1 MNIPHPTSDRF
12 TVYTKKNC
20 SYCEKVKDLLEHSFE
35 TPEIIPCDDFL
46 TNDFL
51 TDDFLTD
58 DFLTNDFLTNDFLTN
73 DFLTNS
79 NKSTKKQKFVA
90 FMNSLTKDKFK
101 TFPVVFFDKTFIG
114 GYNETVLFLQK

>member
-1 MNIPHPTSDRF
+1 MNIQSPTSSRF

-20 SYCEKVKDLLEHSFE
+20 SYCEKVKDELEHHFE

-46 TNDFL
+46 SNDYL
-51 TDDFLTD
+51 S
-58 DFLTNDFLTNDFLTN
+58 NDYLSNDYLI
-73 DFLTNS
+73 NS
-79 NKSTKKQKFVA
+79 NSNSNTKKQVFVA

-114 GYNETVLFLQK
+114 GYNETVLYLQK

>member
-1 MNIPHPTSDRF
+1 MNIQSPTSSRF

-20 SYCEKVKDLLEHSFE
+20 SYCEKVKDELEHHFE

-46 TNDFL
+46 SD
-51 TDDFLTD
+51 
-58 DFLTNDFLTNDFLTN
+58 

-79 NKSTKKQKFVA
+79 NSNTKKQVFVA

-114 GYNETVLFLQK
+114 GYNETVLYLQK

>member
-1 MNIPHPTSDRF
+1 MNIPTPTSSRF
-12 TVYTKKNC
+12 TVYTKQNC
-20 SYCEKVKDLLEHSFE
+20 SYCEKVKDALEHSFE

-46 TNDFL
+46 VNDFL
-51 TDDFLTD
+51 VDFE
-58 DFLTNDFLTNDFLTN
+58 
-73 DFLTNS
+73 
-79 NKSTKKQKFVA
+79 KKQVFVA

>member
-20 SYCEKVKDLLEHSFE
+20 SYCEKVKDALEHSFE

-46 TNDFL
+46 TD
-51 TDDFLTD
+51 
-58 DFLTNDFLTNDFLTN
+58 DFLTN

-79 NKSTKKQKFVA
+79 NSTNKERFVA

-114 GYNETVLFLQK
+114 GYNETVLYLQK

>member
-12 TVYTKKNC
+12 TVYTKQNC
-20 SYCEKVKDLLEHSFE
+20 SYCEKVKDALEHSFE

-58 DFLTNDFLTNDFLTN
+58 DFLTNFE
-73 DFLTNS
+73 
-79 NKSTKKQKFVA
+79 KKQRFVA

-114 GYNETVLFLQK
+114 GYNETVLYLQK

>member
-1 MNIPHPTSDRF
+1 MNIPSPTSDRF
-12 TVYTKKNC
+12 TVYTKQNC
-20 SYCEKVKDLLEHSFE
+20 SYCEKVKDALEHSFE

-46 TNDFL
+46 V
-51 TDDFLTD
+51 DDFLVD
-58 DFLTNDFLTNDFLTN
+58 DFLVDDFLVNDFLTN

-79 NKSTKKQKFVA
+79 NTKKQRFVA

>member
-1 MNIPHPTSDRF
+1 MNIPTPTSSRF
-12 TVYTKKNC
+12 TVYTKQNC
-20 SYCEKVKDLLEHSFE
+20 SYCEKVKDVLEHSFE

-46 TNDFL
+46 VNDFLVNDFLVNDFLSNDFLSNDFL
-51 TDDFLTD
+51 T
-58 DFLTNDFLTNDFLTN
+58 
-73 DFLTNS
+73 
-79 NKSTKKQKFVA
+79 TKKQVFVA

>member
-12 TVYTKKNC
+12 TVYTKQNC
-20 SYCEKVKDLLEHSFE
+20 SYCEKVKDALEHSFE

-46 TNDFL
+46 T
-51 TDDFLTD
+51 D
-58 DFLTNDFLTNDFLTN
+58 DFLTNFE
-73 DFLTNS
+73 
-79 NKSTKKQKFVA
+79 KKQRFVA

>member
-1 MNIPHPTSDRF
+1 MNIPTPTSSRF

-20 SYCEKVKDLLEHSFE
+20 SYCEKVKDALEHSFE

-46 TNDFL
+46 VNDFLVNDFL
-51 TDDFLTD
+51 T
-58 DFLTNDFLTNDFLTN
+58 
-73 DFLTNS
+73 
-79 NKSTKKQKFVA
+79 TKKQKFVA

>member
-1 MNIPHPTSDRF
+1 MNIPPPTSSRF
-12 TVYTKKNC
+12 TVYTKQNC

-51 TDDFLTD
+51 T
-58 DFLTNDFLTNDFLTN
+58 NDFLV
-73 DFLTNS
+73 NS
-79 NKSTKKQKFVA
+79 NNSTKKQKFVA

>member
-1 MNIPHPTSDRF
+1 MKIPSPTSDRF
-12 TVYTKKNC
+12 TVYTKQNC

-46 TNDFL
+46 VNDFL
-51 TDDFLTD
+51 TD
-58 DFLTNDFLTNDFLTN
+58 
-73 DFLTNS
+73 S
-79 NKSTKKQKFVA
+79 NTKKQKFVA

>member
-1 MNIPHPTSDRF
+1 MNIPTPTSSRF

-20 SYCEKVKDLLEHSFE
+20 SYCEKVKDALEHSFE

-46 TNDFL
+46 T
-51 TDDFLTD
+51 DDFLV
-58 DFLTNDFLTNDFLTN
+58 DFE
-73 DFLTNS
+73 
-79 NKSTKKQKFVA
+79 KKQVFVA